1 MRGFGHSLREPKPRP
16 SGSMLV
22 TLASSSKTS
31 YCMRFAHGGFC
42 RPLFSGPVPSA
53 NKRKKTPSQATMH
66 VNQNQASVLCAILFN
81 LDHDK
86 VVYMGIGASINE
98 D

>member
-1 MRGFGHSLREPKPRP
+1 MGIDTEFDRSDGTQKMVYYLKLKYNWKSDKQIGDF
-16 SGSMLV
+16 
-22 TLASSSKTS
+22 T
-31 YCMRFAHGGFC
+31 
-42 RPLFSGPVPSA
+42 
-53 NKRKKTPSQATMH
+53 
-66 VNQNQASVLCAILFN
+66 FN